1 MKLNDF
7 LDLITEKCNV
17 GIMILGQLPPTEVG
31 GLSLISRWSNRRNF
45 LPPSLLLKTKQL
57 KLLFRNSF

>member
-31 GLSLISRWSNRRNF
+31 GLSLI
-45 LPPSLLLKTKQL
+45 
-57 KLLFRNSF
+57 